1 VEFQVF
7 LVYLDC
13 KENRVIQ
20 VPLARLGQLER
31 QEQLELQVSDDLKI
45 LGYTFNSTEI
55 LYSKLTGTGGA
66 PGSPGAPGAP
76 GAAGRR

>member
-1 VEFQVF
+1 MEFQVS

-31 QEQLELQVSDDLKI
+31 QEQLELQVSDDLKV
-45 LGYTFNSTEI
+45 LGYIQLN
-55 LYSKLTGTGGA
+55 
-66 PGSPGAPGAP
+66 
-76 GAAGRR
+76 